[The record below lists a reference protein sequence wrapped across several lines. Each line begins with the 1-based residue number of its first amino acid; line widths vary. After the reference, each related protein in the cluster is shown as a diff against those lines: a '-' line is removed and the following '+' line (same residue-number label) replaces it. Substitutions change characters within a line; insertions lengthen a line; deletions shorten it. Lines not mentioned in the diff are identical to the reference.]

1 MLELRLGGAKDAQDS
16 IARLV
21 GVTNDLDIQK
31 IWPEL
36 VNEVIHPWFLE
47 AAAKNLLSQGRL
59 VGENWNYSGE
69 PKYAAYKMEQ
79 VGHNDV
85 LRWEKGGTYERLFPS
100 LTDSTHKYHYFR
112 VTNNSVSI
120 GTSVEY
126 AQRLTTGGE
135 GPFGEPYPGRS
146 LLPSSGSLNKRLMTE
161 IQRFIKNKLASKGRR
176 IGSARFNL

>member
-16 IARLV
+16 IARLI
-21 GVTNDLDIQK
+21 GVNNDLDIQE

-47 AAAKNLLSQGRL
+47 AAAKNILSQGRL
-59 VGENWNYSGE
+59 VGENWNYSTE
-69 PKYAAYKMEQ
+69 PKYAAWKEKKI
-79 VGHNDV
+79 HDLTV
-85 LRWEKGGTYERLFPS
+85 LRWGGSQGERLFPS
-100 LTDSTHKYHYFR
+100 LTDPKDVEHYFR